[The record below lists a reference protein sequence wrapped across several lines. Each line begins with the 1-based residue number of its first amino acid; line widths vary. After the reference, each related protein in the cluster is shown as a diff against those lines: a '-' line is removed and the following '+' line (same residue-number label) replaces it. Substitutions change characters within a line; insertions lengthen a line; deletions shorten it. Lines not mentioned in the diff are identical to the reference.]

1 MAFSRLAR
9 NIPVATSVALLLS
22 ACGGGGGGSS
32 GGTSPP
38 AANRAPVIANANG
51 DQFAIL
57 GMPYD
62 FDPTQAGRLFRDP
75 DGDALTYQ
83 VTLDLAPVG
92 LALSGMHIVG
102 TPTDACNCGVTVTA
116 TDGRGGSISD
126 HFILQVKNNTAPEA
140 AHPNANLV
148 VSAGTGID
156 YDATQGGTTFRDPEN
171 QPLTYNVTILSAP
184 PGFTV
189 QGTRVVGTLSA
200 PGFAKVKIEARDS
213 LGAVKEDSFA
223 FVVPSPISTRPTLPV
238 QSFVYEDNLLPLNN
252 AFSITPDGRLDW
264 SDTLPV
270 DNLITNGGATLGRVL
285 FYDKRLSIT
294 NTHSCGSCHE
304 QAHGFASSERFPT
317 GAVGVP
323 TRRSPMALGNV
334 RFNSEN
340 RHFADERAGRLESLT
355 SMPIE
360 DRDELGNTMVAVVQ
374 KLSSVDYYPPLFQ
387 SAFGSPEITSE
398 RISRALAQFLRTLIT
413 YQSKMDRA
421 FYPSDPGAP
430 PDPTHSLTG
439 QEERGFQVFI
449 EGQCFHCHMTR
460 TFASPWPANNG
471 LDAEVTDPG
480 TAAGVGEF
488 RVASLRNI
496 AVTGPYMHD
505 GRFATLRE
513 VIEHYSTGLKMSPNL
528 HIILGGLRPEPFFR
542 NFSDDDKDALEAFFN
557 TMTDD
562 VFLSDPKF
570 SDPFQ

>member
-1 MAFSRLAR
+1 MAFGRLTR
-9 NIPVATSVALLLS
+9 HIPAAACVASLLP
-22 ACGGGGGGSS
+22 ACGGGGSA
-32 GGTSPP
+32 GTSPPP
-38 AANRAPVIANANG
+38 AANRAPFIVSANG
-51 DQFAIL
+51 DQFALI

-62 FDPTQAGRLFRDP
+62 FDPTQGGRLFRDP

-83 VTLDLAPVG
+83 VVLELAPVG

-102 TPTDACNCGVTVTA
+102 MPTDACNCGVTVTA

-140 AHPNANLV
+140 VHPNANLV
-148 VSAGTGID
+148 VSAGASVD
-156 YDATQGGTTFRDPEN
+156 YDATQGGATFRDSEN

-184 PGFTV
+184 AGFTV

-200 PGFAKVKIEARDS
+200 PGFVKVKIEARDTI
-213 LGAVKEDSFA
+213 GAVKEDSFA
-223 FVVPSPISTRPTLPV
+223 LVVPSPISTRPTLPA
-238 QSFVYEDNLLPLNN
+238 QSFVYEDNLLPLGNV
-252 AFSITPDGRLDW
+252 FTPITSDGRLDW

-270 DNLITNGGATLGRVL
+270 DNLITNAGATLGRVL
-285 FYDKRLSIT
+285 FYDRRLSIT

-304 QAHGFASSERFPT
+304 QAHGFASSERFPI

-323 TRRSPMALGNV
+323 TRRSPMALANA

-340 RHFADERAGRLESLT
+340 RYFADERSGRLESLI

-360 DRDELGNTMVAVVQ
+360 DRDELGTTMAAVVQ

-387 SAFGSPEITSE
+387 SAFGSPEVTSE

-421 FYPSDPGAP
+421 FYPADPGAP
-430 PDPTHSLTG
+430 PDPANSLTE

-460 TFASPWPANNG
+460 TFSSPWPANNG

-513 VIEHYSTGLKMSPNL
+513 VIDHYSTGIKMSPNL

-542 NFSDDDKDALEAFFN
+542 NFSDDDKDALEAFFSSL
-557 TMTDD
+557 TDN
-562 VFLSDPKF
+562 VFLSEPKF